1 MTGTDPLAGMDP
13 LTGAGPLTGAA
24 VLVAEHGTGLQ
35 ATRVYEEPDGG
46 FLWWHGPGHRYAG
59 PLRAPGRLV
68 ALVPGEEA
76 VVGGALLSTGQTHG
90 SGLLHRAAGS
100 ASAAAWL
107 RDPRPQAGRLV
118 AHSLTA
124 AARALRALHGVPLP
138 QGPAPAPPPGLRR
151 LREWASGTVP
161 LAPAAERLRRHA
173 LEVWGGARTARLLD
187 WADDAERPT
196 GVGASAVLLHGWAST
211 GALVPPRSRGRVA
224 LLTGHDL
231 GAGRRELDLGWMLGD
246 LVELAWSSPLYR
258 AAHDGAGAPGEG
270 AGLPSAAVLQH
281 VFLGVYGE
289 GTGSTG
295 SSGGGGDG
303 DGCGRGDRAGGRGPV
318 YDPAAV
324 GRCAVLRVVT
334 HMRDFATYCEWSDE
348 LLDYLAFTA
357 ELIDEEGRRAVPRG
371 VS

>member
-1 MTGTDPLAGMDP
+1 MTGTDFLAG
-13 LTGAGPLTGAA
+13 TGPRAGAA

-35 ATRVYEEPDGG
+35 VTRVYEDPDAG
-46 FLWWHGPGHRYAG
+46 FLWWHGPGGRHAG
-59 PLRAPGRLV
+59 PVRAPRRLV
-68 ALVPGEEA
+68 TLVPDREDATGA
-76 VVGGALLSTGQTHG
+76 ALLSTGQTHG
-90 SGLLHRAAGS
+90 TGLLHRAAGS
-100 ASAAAWL
+100 VSAAAWL

-118 AHSLTA
+118 AHSLTG

-138 QGPAPAPPPGLRR
+138 QDLEPAPPPGLRR

-161 LAPAAERLRRHA
+161 LVPAAERLRRHA

-187 WADDAERPT
+187 WAEDAERPA

-224 LLTGHDL
+224 LLTGQDL
-231 GAGRRELDLGWMLGD
+231 GTGRRELDLGWMLGD

-258 AAHDGAGAPGEG
+258 VAHDGAGGPEEEG
-270 AGLPSAAVLQH
+270 AGLPSAALLQQ

-289 GTGSTG
+289 G
-295 SSGGGGDG
+295 DG
-303 DGCGRGDRAGGRGPV
+303 DSGDRTDGGGPV